1 MGLIAIVAFGLT
13 FRSSPEWE
21 TFVFRLGTVL
31 VLSIPAFY
39 AANESSKHR
48 DREKLIRKHFLELSA
63 IDAYL
68 VNLPEK
74 QRDEIKGKLSD
85 KFFGVPEIHEKVE
98 GANSKDIMGFVEKL
112 VKDLT
117 KGH

>member
-1 MGLIAIVAFGLT
+1 M
-13 FRSSPEWE
+13 
-21 TFVFRLGTVL
+21 
-31 VLSIPAFY
+31 
-39 AANESSKHR
+39 
-48 DREKLIRKHFLELSA
+48 SA

-68 VNLPEK
+68 VHLPEK
-74 QRDEIKGKLSD
+74 QRDEIKGKLSE

-98 GANSKDIMGFVEKL
+98 GVNNKDIMGFVEKI